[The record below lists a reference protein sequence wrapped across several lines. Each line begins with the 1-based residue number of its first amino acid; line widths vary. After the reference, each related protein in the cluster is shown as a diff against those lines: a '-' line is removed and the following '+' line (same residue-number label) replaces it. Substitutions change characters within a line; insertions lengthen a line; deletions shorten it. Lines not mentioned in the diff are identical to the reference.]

1 MLLAGIGL
9 IYAAIYFVVFYFL
22 IKVRPKTHGRED
34 EEEVAEGE
42 EAPVAGSIGETYV
55 AALGGKENLTVID
68 NCATRLR
75 LQVKDAGQVNEAAL
89 KRAGAK
95 GVMKL
100 SNTSVQVIVGTNV
113 ESVADDM
120 KNTYK

>member
-1 MLLAGIGL
+1 IC
-9 IYAAIYFVVFYFL
+9 
-22 IKVRPKTHGRED
+22 
-34 EEEVAEGE
+34 
-42 EAPVAGSIGETYV
+42 TY
-55 AALGGKENLTVID
+55 D

-75 LQVKDAGQVNEAAL
+75 LQVKDAGQINEAAL

-120 KNTYK
+120 KKHV

>member
-1 MLLAGIGL
+1 M
-9 IYAAIYFVVFYFL
+9 
-22 IKVRPKTHGRED
+22 KQR
-34 EEEVAEGE
+34 
-42 EAPVAGSIGETYV
+42 
-55 AALGGKENLTVID
+55 
-68 NCATRLR
+68 
-75 LQVKDAGQVNEAAL
+75 L

-120 KNTYK
+120 KTRINNEIRGCPKD

>member
-1 MLLAGIGL
+1 M
-9 IYAAIYFVVFYFL
+9 
-22 IKVRPKTHGRED
+22 
-34 EEEVAEGE
+34 
-42 EAPVAGSIGETYV
+42 
-55 AALGGKENLTVID
+55 
-68 NCATRLR
+68 
-75 LQVKDAGQVNEAAL
+75 KDASQVNEAAL

-100 SNTSVQVIVGTNV
+100 SDTSVQVIVGTNV